1 MILKIFLKTRDSISF
16 KRFSLLINSLNTLK
30 IFLKSLNYKKKTTH
44 FSILKSPHVNKKS
57 QEQFGYTEF
66 KNLIIVTNIFSLK
79 IILFIKRIL
88 FRIFPDISFKIEFS
102 NIQKN
107 KMLYCKNLKS
117 IRDLFY
123 YTNKKG
129 LT

>member
-1 MILKIFLKTRDSISF
+1 MILKILVKTRDSISF

-66 KNLIIVTNIFSLK
+66 KKLIVVNNIVSLK
-79 IILFIKRIL
+79 ILLFIKKII
-88 FRIFPDISFKIEFS
+88 FKIFPDISFKIEF
-102 NIQKN
+102 NRTQKN
-107 KMLYCKNLKS
+107 KNVNLKK
-117 IRDLFY
+117 L
-123 YTNKKG
+123 
-129 LT
+129 